1 MNKNL
6 LSLNDLSKDELL
18 SLLEFSENFF
28 NEDGGFKK
36 DALFTDKTIANLFF
50 DI

>member
-18 SLLEFSENFF
+18 SLLEISENFF

-36 DALFTDKTIANLFF
+36 EALFPDKTMKSLIF
-50 DI
+50 